1 MRNATVVAA
10 LVGMIGVALGGCT
23 GRGREVATEKVQP
36 SECVDVETTQELA
49 VVQDRPF
56 SREILEAAR
65 GYRSL
70 ELVSTQHRLAPEMC
84 RAADSIL
91 VESRA
96 GEGSEHGRKLYL
108 MWAKDASTY
117 FDSPDVKAMRGQTLV
132 KQSFEAVTHRVSADG
147 NSMTMN
153 ILEPGRLREYFV
165 MLRTDP
171 ADPRTDDGWVYGIVD
186 FELSRTI
193 DSGRIASCMGCH
205 TKRETRMFGMRE
217 LVQPTVEFETE

>member
-1 MRNATVVAA
+1 
-10 LVGMIGVALGGCT
+10 MIGVAIGGCT

-49 VVQDRPF
+49 GVQDRPF

-70 ELVSTQHRLAPEMC
+70 ELVSTQHRLAPKMC
-84 RAADSIL
+84 RAMDSVL
-91 VESRA
+91 VKSRA
-96 GEGSEHGRKLYL
+96 GEGSEHGEKLYL
-108 MWAKDASTY
+108 MWANDASTY

-132 KQSFEAVTHRVSADG
+132 KQSFEAVETLRTFDPTG
-147 NSMTMN
+147 ETYKTFD
-153 ILEPGRLREYFV
+153 PGESREYFV
-165 MLRTDP
+165 MFRTNPKDL
-171 ADPRTDDGWVYGIVD
+171 RTDDGWVYGIVD
-186 FELSRTI
+186 AALTRTI

-217 LVQPTVEFETE
+217 LAQPTVEFETK